1 MHHDM
6 PGGQMDYK
14 AGQCWRYDAP
24 EGFESSRVVI
34 GAIASFSGDARIICF
49 SVLDAPERQDDGDVL
64 PVTIPFL
71 PLSEAAFAS
80 SVTALDETTD
90 AAALPEGFAQAL
102 TQWRDDP
109 RGLSCFT
116 VAFDG
121 SLDRLIARQMAAI
134 VGTDAA

>member
-1 MHHDM
+1 
-6 PGGQMDYK
+6 MDYK
-14 AGQCWRYDAP
+14 AGQCWRYEAP
-24 EGFESSRVVI
+24 EGFQSSRLVI
-34 GAIASFSGDARIICF
+34 GAIACFSGESRIICC
-49 SVLDAPERQDDGDVL
+49 SVFDAPERHDDGRVL

-90 AAALPEGFAQAL
+90 DAALPEEFVQAL
-102 TQWRDDP
+102 TRWRDDP
-109 RGLSCFT
+109 RGLTCFT

-134 VGTDAA
+134 LGTDAA